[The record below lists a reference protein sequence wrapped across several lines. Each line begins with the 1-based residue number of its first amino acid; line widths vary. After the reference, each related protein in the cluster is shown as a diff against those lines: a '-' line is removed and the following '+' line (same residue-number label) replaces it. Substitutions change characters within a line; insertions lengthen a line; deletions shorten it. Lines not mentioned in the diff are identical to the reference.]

1 MSFPTSPTNGQTAV
15 VNGINYEYASA
26 SGSWTRVLSGGG
38 GGGGAAPVFTFGG
51 TGTPIAGTD
60 VTPWIMVRSAATN
73 SLLALTVKTP
83 PTDIFSV
90 TIKKSSDSGVTFATT
105 IGTVIIVAGA
115 GYTTTTSVSG
125 SLSIGDLLSCDINSV
140 SGAADW
146 NCQLETA

>member
-15 VNGINYEYASA
+15 VNGITYEYASA
-26 SGSWTRVLSGGG
+26 SGSWTRVLGGGG

-51 TGTPIAGTD
+51 TGTPTAGTD

-73 SLLALTVKTP
+73 SLLALTVKTQ

-90 TIKKSSDSGVTFATT
+90 TIKKSSDSGATFATT

-125 SLSIGDLLSCDINSV
+125 SLSIGELLRCDINSV

-146 NCQLETA
+146 NCQLETV